1 MSFNYN
7 GATFVSFAVTGELD
21 DRDQRLFESNEG
33 LTTEIVDGL
42 LAQASQRILT
52 QYRNTDWWRDYQ
64 FSNDSTLQNDVR
76 SLPAVNP
83 DKIKARSQ
91 EFKDMNIYFA
101 FAEYIYPR
109 VADFGNETDAGMQKI
124 KFYRD
129 QYTALF
135 EEVLQ
140 SGDWYDFDGDATV
153 EKTEK
158 RPVKLNLVRIR

>member
-7 GATFVSFAVTGELD
+7 NSTFVSFAVTSELD

-52 QYRNTDWWRDYQ
+52 QFRNTDWWKQYQ
-64 FSNDSTLQNDVR
+64 FGNNSALHNDVR
-76 SLPAVNP
+76 MLPSVDPA
-83 DKIKARSQ
+83 KIKAREQ

-101 FAEYIYPR
+101 LAEYIYPR
-109 VADFGNETDAGMQKI
+109 VADFGNETDAGMVKI

-153 EKTEK
+153 EVNEK
-158 RPVKLNLVRIR
+158 RPSRLNLVRVR